1 MNVFKLSGLAL
12 AMLPLC
18 FLSVEGTAAVPA
30 ETAVVQK
37 APYLQTIRWDAEFD
51 VVVAGYGFAGGS
63 AAIAAADAGAKVLLL
78 EKAPKGQEGGNSR
91 YAAQQA
97 MWIDDT
103 KASDEEILRYFQLM
117 RGKSTNPSDEVYKA
131 FIAEAKKQ
139 VDYLKFLGAENPHK
153 GYYAEYP
160 EYPGAAAIGLT
171 IVKAP
176 GGDGRLYGLIQEN
189 VAKRAD
195 NIEVWYEAPAVKLLQ
210 DRDTGIV
217 HGVVATVDGKTVNI
231 RAKNG
236 VVLATGG
243 YENNPDMF
251 RNFANTPVA
260 YAKGARFNT
269 GDGIVMAMDVDARMV
284 NLANNNGPDPNVL
297 NPATGISFGY
307 MTAGPKDSS
316 WGGPAFTRYNVIM
329 VGADGKRF
337 WNETEKTKHGRIH
350 YHNDYRHLQ
359 MPDPA
364 YMIFDDEARTASRV
378 YGSWSEGS
386 VKEIES
392 GLVKKADTRSK
403 NSPRSLGWT
412 LPV

>member
-1 MNVFKLSGLAL
+1 MNAFKLSGLAL

-139 VDYLKFLGAENPHK
+139 VDYLKFLGADNPHK

-160 EYPGAAAIGLT
+160 EYPGAAAIGLM
-171 IVKAP
+171 IV
-176 GGDGRLYGLIQEN
+176 
-189 VAKRAD
+189 
-195 NIEVWYEAPAVKLLQ
+195 
-210 DRDTGIV
+210 
-217 HGVVATVDGKTVNI
+217 
-231 RAKNG
+231 
-236 VVLATGG
+236 
-243 YENNPDMF
+243 
-251 RNFANTPVA
+251 
-260 YAKGARFNT
+260 
-269 GDGIVMAMDVDARMV
+269 
-284 NLANNNGPDPNVL
+284 
-297 NPATGISFGY
+297 
-307 MTAGPKDSS
+307 
-316 WGGPAFTRYNVIM
+316 
-329 VGADGKRF
+329 
-337 WNETEKTKHGRIH
+337 
-350 YHNDYRHLQ
+350 
-359 MPDPA
+359 
-364 YMIFDDEARTASRV
+364 
-378 YGSWSEGS
+378 
-386 VKEIES
+386 
-392 GLVKKADTRSK
+392 
-403 NSPRSLGWT
+403 
-412 LPV
+412 